1 MAKIKKKLL
10 IGTSDRIDLPLFELY
25 ELPCKIDTGA
35 DTSAI
40 HCHHVKLIERNGV
53 EEVCFRLLD
62 PSHQAYNGREFRT
75 TDFKEKKVR
84 SSSGFASYRYTIKTK
99 VKLFR
104 KTYPIYFTL
113 ADREQMRYPILL
125 GRRFLKNRFMVDVAR
140 HDLSFQGLRSDFS

>member
-1 MAKIKKKLL
+1 MAKAKKKLV
-10 IGTSDRIDLPLFELY
+10 IGTIDRIDLPFFELY

-40 HCHHVKLIERNGV
+40 HCHYVKLIERDGV

-62 PSHQAYNGREFRT
+62 PLHQAYNGKEFRT
-75 TDFKEKKVR
+75 SEFKEKKVR
-84 SSSGFASYRYTIKTK
+84 SSSGFATYRYTIKTK

-125 GRRFLKNRFMVDVAR
+125 GRRFLKNRFTVDVAQR
-140 HDLSFQGLRSDFS
+140 DLSYLGLRTDFS